1 MSKGVVQAGGKSPPF
16 RPVRNHEITGPRG
29 GGTGTERTITRGEP
43 MPPTPESGQK
53 YRLVDQTRHKS
64 GR

>member
-1 MSKGVVQAGGKSPPF
+1 MSKDLFKPGEKALRSGQY
-16 RPVRNHEITGPRG
+16 EITGPRG

-43 MPPTPESGQK
+43 MPPTPQPGQK
-53 YRLVDQTRHKS
+53 YRPVDLTKHKS